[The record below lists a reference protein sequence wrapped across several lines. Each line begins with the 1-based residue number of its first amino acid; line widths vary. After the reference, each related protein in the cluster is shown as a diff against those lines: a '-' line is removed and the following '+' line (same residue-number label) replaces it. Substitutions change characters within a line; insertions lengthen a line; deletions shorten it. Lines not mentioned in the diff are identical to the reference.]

1 MKFGKYL
8 KQNIEPSIGVEN
20 YLDYETLKT
29 IIKNLTA
36 KVREHNLISKCGDVE
51 NANRRAEC
59 VPLSTTNYVTLQR
72 EQKDEQ

>member
-8 KQNIEPSIGVEN
+8 KQNIEPSIGVSN

-29 IIKNLTA
+29 IIKNLTQ

-59 VPLSTTNYVTLQR
+59 VPAAVQPITLLCSVSKKY
-72 EQKDEQ
+72 E